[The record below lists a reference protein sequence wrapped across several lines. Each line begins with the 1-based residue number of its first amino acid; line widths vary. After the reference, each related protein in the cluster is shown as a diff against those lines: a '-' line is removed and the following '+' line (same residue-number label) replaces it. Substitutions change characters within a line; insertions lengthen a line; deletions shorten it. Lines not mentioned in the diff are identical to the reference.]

1 MDAGH
6 VVPSQQESTPVP
18 HLEQSQVPLVQIQ
31 LQEMSPVTSGRT
43 TGHKRSSHDLEAD
56 FDPARPIIDRV
67 GTPPKR
73 ARTADHDR
81 SVSSS
86 PGVVIH
92 KRSSEEL
99 EDIQLAKDDGGKR
112 ARKESG
118 GTSPPMSLSVSLSAT
133 PSDEGPYILFIKETM
148 VLSTVSCS

>member
-1 MDAGH
+1 M
-6 VVPSQQESTPVP
+6 
-18 HLEQSQVPLVQIQ
+18 
-31 LQEMSPVTSGRT
+31 TSGRT
-43 TGHKRSSHDLEAD
+43 AGHKRSSHDLEAD
-56 FDPARPIIDRV
+56 FDPAISFIDRV

-73 ARTADHDR
+73 ARTADHER

-99 EDIQLAKDDGGKR
+99 EDIQLVRDESGKR

-118 GTSPPMSLSVSLSAT
+118 GTSPPMSLSASLSAT
-133 PSDEGPYILFIKETM
+133 PSDEGASISLIQEM
-148 VLSTVSCS
+148 